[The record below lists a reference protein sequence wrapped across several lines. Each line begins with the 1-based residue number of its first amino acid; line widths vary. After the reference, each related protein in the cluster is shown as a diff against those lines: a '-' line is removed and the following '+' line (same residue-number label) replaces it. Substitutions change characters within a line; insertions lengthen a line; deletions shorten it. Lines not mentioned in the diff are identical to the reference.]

1 MRAGWEGERRV
12 RGTADESDRETFL
25 RRPHLNEAIREQP
38 PNTPETKESEE
49 MEQTQATTLPRIGE
63 KAPSFKAVTTQ
74 GDIQFPEQYAGSWV
88 ILFSHPADFTPV
100 CTSEFMTFAT
110 LEPQFAKLNT
120 KLVGLSVDGLYSHIA
135 WLRTIKEKIEYKGMK
150 DVEVTFPLIE
160 DITME
165 VAKKYGMIQ
174 PGESSTKAVR
184 AVFVID
190 PKGIIRTIIYYPLSL
205 GRNFDELLRVVTALQ
220 AADALSIATPA
231 DWRPG
236 DDVIVPTAGSC
247 GVAKQ
252 RMENKDLT
260 CHDWFFCTKKVSKEE
275 VEAAI
280 KKQA

>member
-1 MRAGWEGERRV
+1 MSNEILKPV
-12 RGTADESDRETFL
+12 SES
-25 RRPHLNEAIREQP
+25 
-38 PNTPETKESEE
+38 
-49 MEQTQATTLPRIGE
+49 LPRIGD

-74 GDIQFPEQYAGSWV
+74 GEINFPEQYQGSWV

-110 LEPQFAKLNT
+110 LEPQFNEINC

-150 DVEVTFPLIE
+150 NVEVKFPLIE

-165 VAKKYGMIQ
+165 VAKKYGMMQ

-190 PKGIIRTIIYYPLSL
+190 PKGIIRTVIYYPLSL
-205 GRNFDELLRVVTALQ
+205 GRNFDELHRVVLALQ
-220 AADALSIATPA
+220 TADEFKIATPA

-236 DDVIVPTAGSC
+236 DDVIVPPAGSC
-247 GVAKQ
+247 GVAKD
-252 RMENKDLT
+252 RMEGKEEMK
-260 CHDWFFCTKKVSKEE
+260 CYDWFFCTKKLEKNKIMD
-275 VEAAI
+275 AI
-280 KKQA
+280 KKTAK